1 MPSRHVSSR
10 QQLII
15 SYSSLV
21 EALHKMINV
30 AEDAMEAV
38 EERDK
43 LACSSAVATTG
54 PNQIFGLHGDS
65 SVQDS

>member
-1 MPSRHVSSR
+1 VPSRHVRSH

-21 EALHKMINV
+21 EALHKMIDV

-38 EERDK
+38 EERNK
-43 LACSSAVATTG
+43 LAWSSDVITTG
-54 PNQIFGLHGDS
+54 PNQTFRLQGDNN
-65 SVQDS
+65 V